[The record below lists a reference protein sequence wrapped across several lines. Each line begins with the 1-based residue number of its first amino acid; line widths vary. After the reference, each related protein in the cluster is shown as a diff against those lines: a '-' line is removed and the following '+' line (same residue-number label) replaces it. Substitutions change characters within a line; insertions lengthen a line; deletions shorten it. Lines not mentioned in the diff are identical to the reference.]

1 MDKFKSGAIRVGKY
15 FRTFY
20 RWVLLSVVTGL
31 VCGLVGSAFHLTVD
45 FATGFRAQHQWLVFL
60 LPVGGLAIAFIYRV
74 SKTEGEGTNNII
86 DSIHDGDKVPILLVP
101 VIFAATAITHLFG
114 GSAGREG
121 AALQI
126 GGGIGYRVGRL
137 LKLDDKDMRLV
148 TLCGMSAVF
157 AALFGTPLTATIFAL
172 EVISVGILYYS
183 GLIPCL
189 VASVTAYG
197 VSLLFGIAPM
207 RYSVALSPLELGLA
221 LRVCLLAVVCAL
233 VSIAFCVAMHKT
245 EQFAAKL
252 VKNIYLRAFIGGI
265 IVIALTLIV
274 GSESYNGIGTDV
286 IASALG
292 EGKAP
297 TWGFLLK
304 IIFTAVT
311 IGFGFKGGEIV
322 PTFFIGSTFGC
333 VIGTLIGLDPG
344 FAAALGLV
352 SLFCGAVNCPIASV
366 FLSIELFGAGGI
378 VYFAVACAV
387 SFALSGYF
395 GLYSS
400 QKIIYSKTKAE
411 FINILTAQELK

>member
-1 MDKFKSGAIRVGKY
+1 MDSFKSGAISVGKY

-45 FATGFRAQHQWLVFL
+45 FVTAFRAQHQWLVFL
-60 LPVGGLAIAFIYRV
+60 LPIGGLAIALIYRV
-74 SKTEGEGTNNII
+74 SRMEGEGTNNII
-86 DSIHDGDKVPILLVP
+86 DSIHDGEKVPIMLVP
-101 VIFAATAITHLFG
+101 VIFVSTAITHLVG

-172 EVISVGILYYS
+172 EVISVGILHYS

-207 RYSVALSPLELGLA
+207 RYSVALAPLEFGLL
-221 LRVCLLAVVCAL
+221 LRVCILAVVCAL
-233 VSIAFCVAMHKT
+233 VSIVFCVAMHKT
-245 EQFAAKL
+245 EQIASKA
-252 VKNIYLRAFIGGI
+252 VKNISARIFGRRNRHRAYARRRQRKLQRHRNRHHRVRPRRGQGAGLGLSVEDSFHRRYHRLRLQGRRDSADDVHRCGPRLHGRAAAWHTGAVRVGNRARRGVLRRGKLPDSVDHPVGRAVRLRRAAVLRACGI
-265 IVIALTLIV
+265 
-274 GSESYNGIGTDV
+274 SYM
-286 IASALG
+286 
-292 EGKAP
+292 
-297 TWGFLLK
+297 
-304 IIFTAVT
+304 
-311 IGFGFKGGEIV
+311 
-322 PTFFIGSTFGC
+322 
-333 VIGTLIGLDPG
+333 
-344 FAAALGLV
+344 
-352 SLFCGAVNCPIASV
+352 
-366 FLSIELFGAGGI
+366 
-378 VYFAVACAV
+378 
-387 SFALSGYF
+387 LSGYF

-400 QKIIYSKTKAE
+400 QKIMYSKTRAE
-411 FINILTAQELK
+411 FINRYAK